1 MILRALIVLMIML
14 TTIGSAQ
21 AYFEAAP
28 LAIASQTEM
37 PAYCQDPPDEDADLG
52 PVHDGDQWTRKSAH
66 EVSSQAW
73 DVASVSFHPLSP
85 RLLEGRMAAPMHRPP
100 IENIV
105 LFSFRP
111 TSRSSLTIA

>member
-14 TTIGSAQ
+14 TTTGSAQ
-21 AYFEAAP
+21 AHFEAFP
-28 LAIASQTEM
+28 LAIPAQTEM
-37 PAYCQDPPDEDADLG
+37 AGDCQDLPDVDSELG
-52 PVHDGDQWTRKSAH
+52 PVHDGDQWARRSAH
-66 EVSSQAW
+66 EVSSHGW
-73 DVASVSFHPLSP
+73 NVASVSFHPPSP

-111 TSRSSLTIA
+111 TSRSSVAIV